1 MVSSTSYL
9 KRTKLISYSLF
20 PNTYYLTTA
29 SARFFTF
36 HSSLFTLHSEQKMY
50 ERNPLI
56 TALLMPVGLAVLAII
71 LLALASC
78 RSSQVATVEKVFHD
92 TVQTALWHYDSVY
105 IDRFVK
111 QDLRHDTILLTDH
124 KTEYR
129 YKVIRD
135 TLHTVRTDSVPYPV
149 RVVETRTLH
158 KVPPWMYLIVGALSV
173 MLSGGF
179 VVWWFRDSQTKQP
192 NN

>member
-1 MVSSTSYL
+1 M
-9 KRTKLISYSLF
+9 
-20 PNTYYLTTA
+20 
-29 SARFFTF
+29 
-36 HSSLFTLHSEQKMY
+36 HD
-50 ERNPLI
+50 RNPLI
-56 TALLMPVGLAVLAII
+56 TALLMPVGLAILALA

-78 RSSQVATVEKVFHD
+78 RSSQVATLEKVFHD

-135 TLHTVRTDSVPYPV
+135 TIHTARSDSVPYPV
-149 RVVETRTLH
+149 RVVETHTVPH
-158 KVPPWMYLIVGALSV
+158 VPPWMYLIVGALSAIIFFLI
-173 MLSGGF
+173 M
-179 VVWWFRDSQTKQP
+179 RK
-192 NN
+192 

>member
-1 MVSSTSYL
+1 M
-9 KRTKLISYSLF
+9 
-20 PNTYYLTTA
+20 
-29 SARFFTF
+29 
-36 HSSLFTLHSEQKMY
+36 HD
-50 ERNPLI
+50 RNPLI
-56 TALLMPVGLAVLAII
+56 TALLMPVGLAVLALA

-78 RSSQVATVEKVFHD
+78 RSSQVATVEKVFRD

-129 YKVIRD
+129 YKVVHD
-135 TLHTVRTDSVPYPV
+135 TVQTVRTDSVPYPV

-158 KVPPWMYLIVGALSV
+158 KVPPWMYLIIGALSV
-173 MLSGGF
+173 IIFFLII
-179 VVWWFRDSQTKQP
+179 RK
-192 NN
+192 

>member
-9 KRTKLISYSLF
+9 KRTKVISYYLLSI
-20 PNTYYLTTA
+20 TYYLIIA

-36 HSSLFTLHSEQKMY
+36 HSSLFTFHSEQKMY
-50 ERNPLI
+50 ERNPLV
-56 TALLMPVGLAVLAII
+56 TTLLMPVSLAVLATA
-71 LLALASC
+71 LLALTSC
-78 RSSQVATVEKVFHD
+78 HSSKVATLEVIRHD
-92 TVQTALWHYDSVY
+92 TVQTAIWHYDSVY

-149 RVVETRTLH
+149 RVVETHTLH

-179 VVWWFRDSQTKQP
+179 VVWWFRDSQ
-192 NN
+192 

>member
-1 MVSSTSYL
+1 MHE
-9 KRTKLISYSLF
+9 
-20 PNTYYLTTA
+20 N
-29 SARFFTF
+29 
-36 HSSLFTLHSEQKMY
+36 
-50 ERNPLI
+50 NPLV
-56 TALLMPVGLAVLAII
+56 TTLLMPVGLAVLAII

-124 KTEYR
+124 TTEYR

-149 RVVETRTLH
+149 RVVETHTLH
-158 KVPPWMYLIVGALSV
+158 KVPQWIYLLIGALSV
-173 MLSGGF
+173 IILFLMI
-179 VVWWFRDSQTKQP
+179 RK
-192 NN
+192 

>member
-1 MVSSTSYL
+1 
-9 KRTKLISYSLF
+9 
-20 PNTYYLTTA
+20 
-29 SARFFTF
+29 
-36 HSSLFTLHSEQKMY
+36 MY
-50 ERNPLI
+50 DHNPLI
-56 TALLMPVGLAVLAII
+56 TALLMPVGLAVLALA

-78 RSSQVATVEKVFHD
+78 RSSQVATLEKVFHD

-158 KVPPWMYLIVGALSV
+158 KVPPWMYLLVGILSF

-179 VVWWFRDSQTKQP
+179 VIVKLNNQTTKQP

>member
-1 MVSSTSYL
+1 M
-9 KRTKLISYSLF
+9 
-20 PNTYYLTTA
+20 
-29 SARFFTF
+29 
-36 HSSLFTLHSEQKMY
+36 HDH
-50 ERNPLI
+50 NPLI
-56 TALLMPVGLAVLAII
+56 TALLMPVGLAVLAIT

-124 KTEYR
+124 TTEYR

-149 RVVETRTLH
+149 RVVETHTLH
-158 KVPPWMYLIVGALSV
+158 KVPQWIYLLIGALSV
-173 MLSGGF
+173 IILFLMI
-179 VVWWFRDSQTKQP
+179 RK
-192 NN
+192 

>member
-1 MVSSTSYL
+1 M
-9 KRTKLISYSLF
+9 
-20 PNTYYLTTA
+20 
-29 SARFFTF
+29 
-36 HSSLFTLHSEQKMY
+36 H

-56 TALLMPVGLAVLAII
+56 TALLMPVGLAVLAIT

-135 TLHTVRTDSVPYPV
+135 TVHTARSDSVPYPV
-149 RVVETRTLH
+149 RVVETHTLH
-158 KVPPWMYLIVGALSV
+158 KVPPWMYLIIGALFV

-179 VVWWFRDSQTKQP
+179 VIVKLNNQTTKQP

>member
-1 MVSSTSYL
+1 M
-9 KRTKLISYSLF
+9 
-20 PNTYYLTTA
+20 
-29 SARFFTF
+29 
-36 HSSLFTLHSEQKMY
+36 HDH
-50 ERNPLI
+50 NPI
-56 TALLMPVGLAVLAII
+56 VTALLMPVGLAVLAIT

-78 RSSQVATVEKVFHD
+78 RSSQVATVAKVFRD
-92 TVQTALWHYDSVY
+92 TVQTAIWHYDSVY

-158 KVPPWMYLIVGALSV
+158 KVPPWMYLLVGALSV
-173 MLSGGF
+173 IIFFLII
-179 VVWWFRDSQTKQP
+179 RK
-192 NN
+192 

>member
-1 MVSSTSYL
+1 M
-9 KRTKLISYSLF
+9 
-20 PNTYYLTTA
+20 
-29 SARFFTF
+29 
-36 HSSLFTLHSEQKMY
+36 H
-50 ERNPLI
+50 ERNPLV
-56 TALLMPVGLAVLAII
+56 TTLLMPVVLAVLAIT
-71 LLALASC
+71 LLALTSC
-78 RSSQVATVEKVFHD
+78 HSSKVATLEVIRHD
-92 TVQTALWHYDSVY
+92 TVQTAIWHYDSVY
-105 IDRFVK
+105 IDRF
-111 QDLRHDTILLTDH
+111 DTILLTDH

-179 VVWWFRDSQTKQP
+179 VVWWFRESQTKQP
-192 NN
+192 NNQTTKQPNN

>member
-1 MVSSTSYL
+1 
-9 KRTKLISYSLF
+9 
-20 PNTYYLTTA
+20 
-29 SARFFTF
+29 
-36 HSSLFTLHSEQKMY
+36 MY

-56 TALLMPVGLAVLAII
+56 TALLMPVGLAVLA
-71 LLALASC
+71 LLALALLALTSC

-135 TLHTVRTDSVPYPV
+135 TLHTARSDSVPYPV
-149 RVVETRTLH
+149 RVVETKTVPH
-158 KVPPWMYLIVGALSV
+158 VPPWIYALIGILIAVISFLII
-173 MLSGGF
+173 
-179 VVWWFRDSQTKQP
+179 R
-192 NN
+192 

>member
-1 MVSSTSYL
+1 M
-9 KRTKLISYSLF
+9 
-20 PNTYYLTTA
+20 
-29 SARFFTF
+29 
-36 HSSLFTLHSEQKMY
+36 HDH
-50 ERNPLI
+50 NPLI
-56 TALLMPVGLAVLAII
+56 TALLMPVGLALLAIT

-92 TVQTALWHYDSVY
+92 TVQTAIWHYDSVY

-124 KTEYR
+124 MTEYR

-149 RVVETRTLH
+149 RVVETHTLH
-158 KVPPWMYLIVGALSV
+158 KVPPWIYLLIGALSV
-173 MLSGGF
+173 IILF
-179 VVWWFRDSQTKQP
+179 LIIRK
-192 NN
+192 

>member
-1 MVSSTSYL
+1 MHE
-9 KRTKLISYSLF
+9 
-20 PNTYYLTTA
+20 N
-29 SARFFTF
+29 
-36 HSSLFTLHSEQKMY
+36 
-50 ERNPLI
+50 NPLV
-56 TALLMPVGLAVLAII
+56 TTLLMPVVLAVLATT
-71 LLALASC
+71 LLALTSC
-78 RSSQVATVEKVFHD
+78 HSSKVATLEKVFHD
-92 TVQTALWHYDSVY
+92 TVQTAIWHYDSVY

-158 KVPPWMYLIVGALSV
+158 KVPPWIYLLIGAQSV
-173 MLSGGF
+173 IIFFLIM
-179 VVWWFRDSQTKQP
+179 RK
-192 NN
+192 

>member
-1 MVSSTSYL
+1 M
-9 KRTKLISYSLF
+9 
-20 PNTYYLTTA
+20 
-29 SARFFTF
+29 
-36 HSSLFTLHSEQKMY
+36 HDH
-50 ERNPLI
+50 NPLI
-56 TALLMPVGLAVLAII
+56 NALLMPVGLAVLAIT

-135 TLHTVRTDSVPYPV
+135 TIHTARSDSVPYPV
-149 RVVETRTLH
+149 RVVETHTVH
-158 KVPPWMYLIVGALSV
+158 KVPPWMYLIIGALFA

-179 VVWWFRDSQTKQP
+179 VIVKLNNQTTKQP

>member
-1 MVSSTSYL
+1 M
-9 KRTKLISYSLF
+9 
-20 PNTYYLTTA
+20 
-29 SARFFTF
+29 
-36 HSSLFTLHSEQKMY
+36 HDH
-50 ERNPLI
+50 NPLI
-56 TALLMPVGLAVLAII
+56 TALLMPVGLALLAIT

-92 TVQTALWHYDSVY
+92 TVQTAIWHYDSVY

-135 TLHTVRTDSVPYPV
+135 TLHTVRIDSVPYPV
-149 RVVETRTLH
+149 RVVETHTLH
-158 KVPPWMYLIVGALSV
+158 KVPPGMYLIVGALSV
-173 MLSGGF
+173 IILF
-179 VVWWFRDSQTKQP
+179 LIIRK
-192 NN
+192 

>member
-1 MVSSTSYL
+1 M
-9 KRTKLISYSLF
+9 
-20 PNTYYLTTA
+20 
-29 SARFFTF
+29 
-36 HSSLFTLHSEQKMY
+36 H

-56 TALLMPVGLAVLAII
+56 TALLMPVGLAVLATT

-78 RSSQVATVEKVFHD
+78 RSSQVATVATVFRD
-92 TVQTALWHYDSVY
+92 TVQTALWHYDSIY

-149 RVVETRTLH
+149 RVVETHTLH
-158 KVPPWMYLIVGALSV
+158 KVPPWMYLLVGALSV

-179 VVWWFRDSQTKQP
+179 VIVKLNNQTTKQP

>member
-1 MVSSTSYL
+1 M
-9 KRTKLISYSLF
+9 
-20 PNTYYLTTA
+20 
-29 SARFFTF
+29 
-36 HSSLFTLHSEQKMY
+36 HDH
-50 ERNPLI
+50 NPLI

-78 RSSQVATVEKVFHD
+78 RSSQVATEEKVFHD
-92 TVQTALWHYDSVY
+92 TVQTAIWHYDSVY

-135 TLHTVRTDSVPYPV
+135 TLHTVRIDSVPYPV

-158 KVPPWMYLIVGALSV
+158 KVPQWIYLLIGALSV
-173 MLSGGF
+173 IILFLMI
-179 VVWWFRDSQTKQP
+179 RK
-192 NN
+192 

>member
-1 MVSSTSYL
+1 MHE
-9 KRTKLISYSLF
+9 
-20 PNTYYLTTA
+20 N
-29 SARFFTF
+29 
-36 HSSLFTLHSEQKMY
+36 
-50 ERNPLI
+50 NPLI
-56 TALLMPVGLAVLAII
+56 TALLMPVGLAVLATA
-71 LLALASC
+71 LLALTAC
-78 RSSQVATVEKVFHD
+78 HSSKVATLEVIKHD
-92 TVQTALWHYDSVY
+92 TVQTAIWHYDSVY

-135 TLHTVRTDSVPYPV
+135 TLHTIRTDSVPYPV

-179 VVWWFRDSQTKQP
+179 VKVKLNNQTTKQP

>member
-1 MVSSTSYL
+1 M
-9 KRTKLISYSLF
+9 
-20 PNTYYLTTA
+20 
-29 SARFFTF
+29 
-36 HSSLFTLHSEQKMY
+36 HDH
-50 ERNPLI
+50 NPLI

-78 RSSQVATVEKVFHD
+78 RSSQLATVEKVFHD

-124 KTEYR
+124 TTEYR

-149 RVVETRTLH
+149 RVVETHPLH
-158 KVPPWMYLIVGALSV
+158 KVPPWIYLLIGALSV
-173 MLSGGF
+173 IILFLMI
-179 VVWWFRDSQTKQP
+179 RK
-192 NN
+192 

>member
-1 MVSSTSYL
+1 
-9 KRTKLISYSLF
+9 
-20 PNTYYLTTA
+20 
-29 SARFFTF
+29 
-36 HSSLFTLHSEQKMY
+36 MY

-56 TALLMPVGLAVLAII
+56 TALLMPVGLAVMAIT

-135 TLHTVRTDSVPYPV
+135 TVHTARSDSVPYPV
-149 RVVETRTLH
+149 RVVETHTLH
-158 KVPPWMYLIVGALSV
+158 KVPPWMYLIIGALFV

-179 VVWWFRDSQTKQP
+179 VIVKLNNQTTKQP

>member
-1 MVSSTSYL
+1 M
-9 KRTKLISYSLF
+9 
-20 PNTYYLTTA
+20 
-29 SARFFTF
+29 
-36 HSSLFTLHSEQKMY
+36 HDH
-50 ERNPLI
+50 NPLI

-78 RSSQVATVEKVFHD
+78 RSSQLATVEKVFHD

-124 KTEYR
+124 TTEYR

-149 RVVETRTLH
+149 RVVETHTLH
-158 KVPPWMYLIVGALSV
+158 KVPPWIYLLIGALSV
-173 MLSGGF
+173 IILFLMI
-179 VVWWFRDSQTKQP
+179 RK
-192 NN
+192 